1 MITESKATHFMQK
14 NVVSGWVIDCQQ
26 VATASSISYNK
37 KDISYKSITI
47 MVVIQNR
54 NTIFASK
61 TKDQ

>member
-1 MITESKATHFMQK
+1 MQK

-26 VATASSISYNK
+26 VATASSISYIK
-37 KDISYKSITI
+37 TDVSYKSIAI

-61 TKDQ
+61 TIDQ